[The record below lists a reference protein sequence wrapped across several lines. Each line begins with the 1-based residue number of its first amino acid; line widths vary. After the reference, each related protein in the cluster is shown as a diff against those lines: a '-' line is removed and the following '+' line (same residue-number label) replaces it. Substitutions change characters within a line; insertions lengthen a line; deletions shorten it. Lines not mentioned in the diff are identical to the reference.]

1 MNEKYQNKYRI
12 PSTRL
17 ANWDYGSN
25 APYFVTIC
33 TKSRKH
39 YFGDIAACQMHQS
52 SIGQLVELFWHE
64 ISIHFPFV
72 ILDAF
77 IVMPNHIHGIIVID
91 KNGDNGGDGRNGR
104 NGDTQ
109 GTQGTRG
116 TRDAV
121 ETPNLGVST
130 PNPERS
136 DLLSQ
141 TDAATQKW
149 KSGTLGVIL
158 NQFKRICTINARNS
172 DPEFGWQSRFHD
184 HIIRDEKSFE
194 RIRNY
199 ILTNPQNWNKDK
211 FNG

>member
-12 PSTRL
+12 PSARL
-17 ANWDYGSN
+17 TNWDYASN

-33 TKSRKH
+33 AKNRKH
-39 YFGDIAACQMHQS
+39 YFGDIAACQMHRS

-64 ISIHFPFV
+64 IPIHFPFV

-77 IVMPNHIHGIIVID
+77 IVMPNHIHGIIIID
-91 KNGDNGGDGRNGR
+91 KNGDNGGNGL
-104 NGDTQ
+104 NGDT
-109 GTQGTRG
+109 
-116 TRDAV
+116 RDTGDTV

-130 PNPERS
+130 TNPERCNS
-136 DLLSQ
+136 SAQ

-158 NQFKRICTINARNS
+158 NQFKRICTINARKT
-172 DPEFGWQSRFHD
+172 DPDFGWQSRFYD
-184 HIIRDEKSFE
+184 HIIRNDASFN

-199 ILTNPQNWNKDK
+199 ILTNPQNWKNDK
-211 FNG
+211 FYG